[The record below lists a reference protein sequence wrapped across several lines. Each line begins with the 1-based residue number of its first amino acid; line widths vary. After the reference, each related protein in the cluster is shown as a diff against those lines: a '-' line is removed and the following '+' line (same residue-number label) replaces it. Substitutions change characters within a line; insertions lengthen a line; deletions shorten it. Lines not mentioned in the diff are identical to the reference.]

1 MYILSVIKY
10 GLGNKLFMLVYFM
23 YLYKNLKNVNKIYI
37 VQKKSIHDNELIDL
51 YHIFPNLK
59 KLSWLTFINWD
70 IYDKLKINTINVST
84 KSEDYSLRLLEI
96 QKKNIEI
103 TGNFNITFDS
113 LYFKNY
119 MKKYFIFSSSI
130 KSNITFKYNEDQ
142 IILIHIRLG
151 DKLCMIYNN
160 VIKKNKKI
168 YIMSVFTPEFYK
180 YCVKKILKGNNNIK
194 YIYIFS
200 DSKKIVQNFYIPVLK
215 KAFKNL
221 SIRLFENEYNNY
233 EILYIF
239 SVFKYVILSDSTLTY
254 FGTYLS
260 QLEEKNIWCH
270 HYSIISLKKDDYIL
284 NKLNKNDTNYNL
296 VKNKCYFLSNRPKLL
311 NEMVNIR

>member
-1 MYILSVIKY
+1 MYIITVIKY
-10 GLGNKLFMLVYFM
+10 GLGNKLFMLAYFM
-23 YLYKNLKNVNKIYI
+23 YLYKSLENVNKIYI
-37 VQKKSIHDNELIDL
+37 VQKKSIFENQVIDF

-70 IYDKLKINTINVST
+70 LYDKLKINTINLNT
-84 KSEDYSLRLLEI
+84 NSENFSLRLLEI
-96 QKKNIEI
+96 QKKNIEL
-103 TGNFNITFDS
+103 TGNFNVTFDS
-113 LYFKNY
+113 VYFKNY

-130 KSNITFKYNEDQ
+130 KNNITFKYNVDQ

-160 VIKKNKKI
+160 VIKKNKNI
-168 YIMSVFTPEFYK
+168 YIVSVFTPEFYK

-200 DSKKIVQNFYIPVLK
+200 DSNKIVQKYYIPVLK

-221 SIRLFENEYNNY
+221 SIRLFENKYNNY
-233 EILYIF
+233 DIIYIF
-239 SVFKYVILSDSTLTY
+239 SIFKYIILSDSTLTY

-260 QLEEKNIWCH
+260 QRKEKDIWCH
-270 HYSIISLKKDDYIL
+270 YYSIISLDKDEYII
-284 NKLNKNDTNYNL
+284 NKLTKNEKSYNI
-296 VKNKCYFLSNRPKLL
+296 VKNKCFFLSNHPKLL
-311 NEMVNIR
+311 NEMAKTE